1 MEDYDKYMILQEQLS
16 RNELILRR
24 IAGGAGN
31 LSRVC
36 EVCLQPWPGQAVFR
50 GEKRVSTGK
59 PDGPLR
65 SPQVILSVGR
75 ERSDSYQAQISEN
88 RIVVSCGLSYG

>member
-36 EVCLQPWPGQAVFR
+36 EVCLQPWPGQAVF
-50 GEKRVSTGK
+50 EGK
-59 PDGPLR
+59 KEYQQANLTVR
-65 SPQVILSVGR
+65 FAARRLS
-75 ERSDSYQAQISEN
+75 
-88 RIVVSCGLSYG
+88 